1 MNSVGADVFWRTG
14 CGILDAQPFSRK
26 DCVNHHS
33 CAIGRVYMANNTTKR
48 RLAAAAVLKEGD
60 GGGTFDAMEQRV
72 KALEDDMKRVL
83 QDTAEIKGMLR
94 AAPSAIEFGE
104 LKGRVNSL
112 PTMGKAAAML
122 SIATAVIVILNNWT
136 AIRSWLVG

>member
-1 MNSVGADVFWRTG
+1 M
-14 CGILDAQPFSRK
+14 
-26 DCVNHHS
+26 VNE
-33 CAIGRVYMANNTTKR
+33 TPKR
-48 RLAAAAVLKEGD
+48 RIATAAALKDSD

-112 PTMGKAAAML
+112 PTVGKAAAML

-136 AIRSWLVG
+136 AVRSWLVG